1 MAPTA
6 GIDSGHRSRS
16 SKTHGVGRTRV
27 YSQVAT
33 AQKNCGDV
41 PMATS
46 NRPSRQARNTAV
58 GTNDR

>member
-16 SKTHGVGRTRV
+16 SKTHGVRRTRV
-27 YSQVAT
+27 YSHVAT
-33 AQKNCGDV
+33 AQKNCGEV
-41 PMATS
+41 PTATS
-46 NRPSRQARNTAV
+46 KRPSRQARHTAV